1 VSVPNTQFSNSL
13 LIKNAQLFANRQ
25 IAEADF
31 LRYYGQI
38 KICASKNL
46 SQLFG
51 ANASP
56 KTGYAAVRSSAWH
69 FASSFRHEVMGFTG
83 TMRAMRLI

>member
-1 VSVPNTQFSNSL
+1 VSVPNTQVSTSL
-13 LIKNAQLFANRQ
+13 RLKKARLFANRQ

-31 LRYYGQI
+31 SRYYGQI
-38 KICASKNL
+38 KNCASKNL

-51 ANASP
+51 ANGSP
-56 KTGYAAVRSSAWH
+56 KTSYAAVRSSPWH

-83 TMRAMRLI
+83 PMRAMGLI